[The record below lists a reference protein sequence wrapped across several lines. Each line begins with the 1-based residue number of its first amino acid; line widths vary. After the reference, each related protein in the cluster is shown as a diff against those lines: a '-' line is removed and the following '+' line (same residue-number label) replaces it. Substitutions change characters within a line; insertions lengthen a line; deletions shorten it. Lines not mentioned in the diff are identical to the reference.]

1 MQSPTQKNPFLFA
14 LQIDRASYIC
24 SALILQPKQPD
35 HPFSIAENVKVELS
49 QELVAI
55 SRN

>member
-49 QELVAI
+49 QKLVAI
-55 SRN
+55 SKN